1 MNKCIALIS
10 DHASPLAAPGSIDN
24 GGQNIYV
31 KELAIELAAQGCSVD
46 IYTRWENI
54 ALPQVLKLSKNI
66 RLIHIKAG
74 PKKCI
79 PKEQLVPYREA
90 FAENMITFMKIY
102 GIRYDLVHANFFIS
116 AYVAMRVKERMAIP
130 YVITFHALGKVRRLH
145 QGNNDLFP
153 PERIQ
158 IEQRAINL
166 ADAIVA
172 ECPQDRQ
179 DLLEH
184 YDAPASK
191 ITVIPCGVNMKTFF
205 NTGKKSSR
213 TRLHIPADDFVI
225 LQLGRM
231 VPRKG
236 IENVIRATAIT
247 VKKGIKCQLVIVGGT
262 ADNDAEHLRLKKLC
276 EDLHI
281 NDIVSFVGQQEQMEL
296 KYYYSAADVFVSTP
310 WYEPFG
316 ITPLEAMACKTPVI
330 GSKVGGIQFS
340 VKDRETGLLVN
351 PEQPQELAESFEYL
365 SSNAHLLD
373 KMGENGLERVKSKFT
388 WKRIAQEML
397 LMYELKCAPAATAAP
412 YPAQN
417 LPVQYAGIPLLKS

>member
-1 MNKCIALIS
+1 MNKSIALIS

-31 KELAIELAAQGCSVD
+31 KELAIELAEQGCSVD

-54 ALPQVLKLSKNI
+54 ALPQVLKLGKNI

-90 FAENMITFMKIY
+90 FADNMITFMKIY
-102 GIRYDLVHANFFIS
+102 GIRYDVVHANFFIS
-116 AYVAMRVKERMAIP
+116 AYVAMRIKERMCIP

-153 PERIQ
+153 PERIH
-158 IEQRAINL
+158 IEQQAINL

-184 YDAPASK
+184 YDAPAEK
-191 ITVIPCGVNMKTFF
+191 ITVIPCGVNTKTFF

-213 TRLHIPADDFVI
+213 VRLHIPADDFVI

-236 IENVIRATAIT
+236 IENVIRATAVA
-247 VKKGIKCQLVIVGGT
+247 VKRGIKCQLVIVGGT

-276 EDLHI
+276 EDLYI
-281 NDIVSFVGQQEQMEL
+281 TDVVSFVGQQEQMEL

-330 GSKVGGIQFS
+330 GSRVGGIQFS
-340 VKDRETGLLVN
+340 VKELETGLLVD
-351 PEQPQELAESFEYL
+351 PEQPVALADTFEYL
-365 SSNAHLLD
+365 SRNTHLLER
-373 KMGENGLERVKSKFT
+373 MGERGLERVKSLFT
-388 WKRIAQEML
+388 WRRIAQEML
-397 LMYELKCAPAATAAP
+397 LMYELKCVPASVTTS
-412 YPAQN
+412 YQMSN
-417 LPVQYAGIPLLKS
+417 LPGHYSSIPLLKS

>member
-1 MNKCIALIS
+1 MNKSIALIS

-31 KELAIELAAQGCSVD
+31 KELAMELANQGCTID

-54 ALPQVLKLSKNI
+54 ALPQVLKLGKNI

-79 PKEQLVPYREA
+79 PKEQLVLHKEA

-102 GIRYDLVHANFFIS
+102 GIRYDVIHANFFIS
-116 AYVAMRVKERMAIP
+116 AYVAMRIKERLSIP

-145 QGNNDLFP
+145 QGDNDMFP
-153 PERIQ
+153 PERMD

-184 YDAPASK
+184 YDAPADK
-191 ITVIPCGVNMKTFF
+191 ITIIPCGVNTKTFF

-236 IENVIRATAIT
+236 IENVIRATAIA
-247 VKKGIKCQLVIVGGT
+247 VQKGIKCQLVVVGGT
-262 ADNDAEHLRLKKLC
+262 AANDAEHLRLKKLC
-276 EDLHI
+276 EDLYI
-281 NDIVSFVGQQEQMEL
+281 TDIVSFVGQQEQMEL

-330 GSKVGGIQFS
+330 GSRVGGIQFS
-340 VKDRETGLLVN
+340 VKEWETGLLVD
-351 PEQPQELAESFEYL
+351 PEQPQALAESFEYL
-365 SSNAHLLD
+365 SRNAELLD
-373 KMGENGLERVKSKFT
+373 KMGESGLERVKSMFT
-388 WKRIAQEML
+388 WRRIAQEMAR
-397 LMYELKCAPAATAAP
+397 MYELKCIPAITP
-412 YPAQN
+412 GLYPVPN
-417 LPVQYAGIPLLKS
+417 LPAQYAGVPLLKN

>member
-31 KELAIELAAQGCSVD
+31 KELAIELAAQGCNVD

-79 PKEQLVPYREA
+79 PKEQLVPYKEA
-90 FAENMITFMKIY
+90 FAENMIIFMKIY
-102 GIRYDLVHANFFIS
+102 GIRYDVIHANFFIS
-116 AYVAMRVKERMAIP
+116 AYVAMRIKERLSIP

-145 QGNNDLFP
+145 QGDNDLFP

-166 ADAIVA
+166 ADGIVA

-184 YDAPASK
+184 YDAPADK
-191 ITVIPCGVNMKTFF
+191 ITVIPCGVNIKTFF

-236 IENVIRATAIT
+236 IENVIRATAIA
-247 VKKGIKCQLVIVGGT
+247 VQKGIKCQLVIVGGS
-262 ADNDAEHLRLKKLC
+262 AANDGEHLRLKKLC

-316 ITPLEAMACKTPVI
+316 ITPLESMACKTPVI
-330 GSKVGGIQFS
+330 GSRVGGIQFS
-340 VKDRETGLLVN
+340 VKDQETGLLVN
-351 PEQPQELAESFEYL
+351 PEQPQALAESFEYL
-365 SSNAHLLD
+365 SGNSHLLD
-373 KMGENGLERVKSKFT
+373 QMGENGLERVKSMFT

-397 LMYELKCAPAATAAP
+397 LMYELKCSPAIVQAP
-412 YPAQN
+412 YPVQK
-417 LPVQYAGIPLLKS
+417 LPVQYAGIPLQKS

>member
-1 MNKCIALIS
+1 MNKRIALIS

-31 KELAIELAAQGCSVD
+31 KELAIELATQGCIVD

-79 PKEQLVPYREA
+79 PKEQLVPYRES

-102 GIRYDLVHANFFIS
+102 GIRYDVVHANFFIS
-116 AYVAMRVKERMAIP
+116 AYVAMRIKERMAIP

-145 QGNNDLFP
+145 QGDNDLFP
-153 PERIQ
+153 PERIN

-172 ECPQDRQ
+172 ECPQDRR

-184 YDAPASK
+184 YDAPADK
-191 ITVIPCGVNMKTFF
+191 ITVIPCGVNIKTFF
-205 NTGKKSSR
+205 NTGKKCSR

-225 LQLGRM
+225 LQLGRI

-236 IENVIRATAIT
+236 IENVIRATAIA
-247 VKKGIKCQLVIVGGT
+247 VKKGIKCHLVIVGGT
-262 ADNDAEHLRLKKLC
+262 AANDAEHLRLKKLC

-330 GSKVGGIQFS
+330 GSRVGGIQFS
-340 VKDRETGLLVN
+340 VKEQETGLLVD
-351 PEQPQELAESFEYL
+351 PEQPQALAESFENL
-365 SSNAHLLD
+365 SRNNHLLEQ
-373 KMGENGLERVKSKFT
+373 MGENGLERVKSMFT

-397 LMYELKCAPAATAAP
+397 LMYGLKCPPAITEAP
-412 YPAQN
+412 YPVQH

>member
-31 KELAIELAAQGCSVD
+31 KELAIELAAQGCNVD

-145 QGNNDLFP
+145 QGDNDLFP

-184 YDAPASK
+184 YDAPAGK

-262 ADNDAEHLRLKKLC
+262 AANDAEHLRLKKLC
-276 EDLHI
+276 EDLQI

-330 GSKVGGIQFS
+330 GSRVGGIQFS

-365 SSNAHLLD
+365 SNNAHLLT

-397 LMYELKCAPAATAAP
+397 LMYGLKCAPATTAAS
-412 YPAQN
+412 YPVHN

>member
-1 MNKCIALIS
+1 MNKRIALIS
-10 DHASPLAAPGSIDN
+10 DHASPLAAPGSVDN

-31 KELAIELAAQGCSVD
+31 KELAIELAMQGCIVD
-46 IYTRWENI
+46 IYTRWENS
-54 ALPQVLKLSKNI
+54 ALPQVLKSSKNI

-79 PKEQLVPYREA
+79 PKEQLVPYRES

-102 GIRYDLVHANFFIS
+102 GIRYDVVHANFFIS
-116 AYVAMRVKERMAIP
+116 AYVAMRIKERMAIP

-158 IEQRAINL
+158 MEQLAINQ

-184 YDAPASK
+184 YDAPADK
-191 ITVIPCGVNMKTFF
+191 ITVIPCGVNIKTFF
-205 NTGKKSSR
+205 NTGKKPSR
-213 TRLHIPADDFVI
+213 ARLHIPADDFVI

-236 IENVIRATAIT
+236 IENVIRATAVA
-247 VKKGIKCQLVIVGGT
+247 VKKGVKCHLVIVGGT
-262 ADNDAEHLRLKKLC
+262 AANDAEHLRLKKLC

-316 ITPLEAMACKTPVI
+316 ITPLEAMACETPVI
-330 GSKVGGIQFS
+330 GSRVGGIQFS
-340 VKDRETGLLVN
+340 VKEPETGLLVD
-351 PEQPQELAESFEYL
+351 PEQPQAVAEIFEDL
-365 SSNAHLLD
+365 SRNNHLLD
-373 KMGENGLERVKSKFT
+373 QMGKNGLERVKLMFT
-388 WKRIAQEML
+388 WKRIAHEMQ
-397 LMYELKCAPAATAAP
+397 LMYEMVCPTAVTEISFP
-412 YPAQN
+412 VQN
-417 LPVQYAGIPLLKS
+417 RQVQYAGIPLFKS

>member
-1 MNKCIALIS
+1 MNKRIALIS

-31 KELAIELAAQGCSVD
+31 KELAIELATQGCAVD

-54 ALPQVLKLSKNI
+54 ALPQVLQLSKNI
-66 RLIHIKAG
+66 RLIHVKAG

-102 GIRYDLVHANFFIS
+102 GIRYDVVHANFFIS
-116 AYVAMRVKERMAIP
+116 AYVAMRIKERMAIP

-145 QGNNDLFP
+145 QGDNDLFP
-153 PERIQ
+153 PERINM
-158 IEQRAINL
+158 EQRAINL
-166 ADAIVA
+166 ANAIVA

-184 YDAPASK
+184 YDAPADK
-191 ITVIPCGVNMKTFF
+191 ITVIPCGVNTKTFF
-205 NTGKKSSR
+205 DTGKKSSR

-236 IENVIRATAIT
+236 IENVIRATAIA
-247 VKKGIKCQLVIVGGT
+247 VKRGVKCQLVIVGGT
-262 ADNDAEHLRLKKLC
+262 AANDAEHLRLKKLC

-330 GSKVGGIQFS
+330 GSRVGGIQFS
-340 VKDRETGLLVN
+340 VKEQETGLLVD
-351 PEQPQELAESFEYL
+351 PEQPQALAESLENL
-365 SSNAHLLD
+365 SRNSHLLD
-373 KMGENGLERVKSKFT
+373 QMGENGLERVKLMFT

-397 LMYELKCAPAATAAP
+397 RMYELKCSPVITEAA
-412 YPAQN
+412 YPIRN
-417 LPVQYAGIPLLKS
+417 LPVGYAGIPSLKS